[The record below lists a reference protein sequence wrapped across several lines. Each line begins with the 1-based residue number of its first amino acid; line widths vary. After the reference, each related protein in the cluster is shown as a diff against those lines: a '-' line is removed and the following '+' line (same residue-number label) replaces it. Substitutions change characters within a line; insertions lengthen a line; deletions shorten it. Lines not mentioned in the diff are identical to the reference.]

1 LSNPAEIIVG
11 GSGSTSIS
19 VDSTGGQ
26 SIVVS
31 PVGSTSV
38 SVGSIDSQSI
48 SITSSSTEVTVSSPD
63 AQSVSV
69 TNSPITVEVYT
80 GNSPDIGIK
89 RLRDLEDVIGDP
101 TSGQV
106 LVYNEGEN
114 NFQFED
120 QQAGGGGGGGDDEEL
135 TDYAITVTNTDG
147 AFSTIKDFTYE
158 KFTSM
163 TDILNDILNP
173 YTKASVSLTNLSGT
187 LGGNS
192 YSKGG
197 GSHDIEVGRNL
208 ILNSVSYSVSDPD
221 KIKDDT
227 LRLTKDAGQ
236 QQNLD
241 ETNTTNVSLDPIISA
256 QHNTPHSDLY
266 QITCVDNGNPNGQ
279 EYTTNS
285 NAIIFRWK
293 YRVSLKA
300 TNSIPSSNAE
310 ASALWATPSSDTLL
324 LNDPGSNSFDLE
336 CDEDNAA
343 NGFYTMIMYPSSYG
357 TLKSVLQNNSTDT
370 TADFVLV
377 GQFTVTTNFGVSADY
392 YIYRTNDT
400 GAYNDGIT
408 LTITLN

>member
-1 LSNPAEIIVG
+1 MSNPAEIIVG

-38 SVGSIDSQSI
+38 SVGSIESQSI

-69 TNSPITVEVYT
+69 TNTPITVEVFT
-80 GNSPDIGIK
+80 GNSPDIGVK
-89 RLRDLEDVIGDP
+89 RLRELEDVIGDP

-106 LVYNEGEN
+106 LIYNEGEN
-114 NFQFED
+114 NFQFGD
-120 QQAGGGGGGGDDEEL
+120 QQGGSGVGGSDEEL

-163 TDILNDILNP
+163 TNILNDILNP

-192 YSKGG
+192 YSKGS

-236 QQNLD
+236 QQNLS
-241 ETNTTNVSLDPIISA
+241 ETDTTNVSLDPIISA
-256 QHNTPHSDLY
+256 QHNTPHTDLY

-279 EYTTNS
+279 EYTTTS

-293 YRVSLKA
+293 YRVALKA
-300 TNSIPSSNAE
+300 SSTIPSNNSE
-310 ASALWATPSSDTLL
+310 ASTLWATPSSDTLL
-324 LNDPGSNSFDLE
+324 LNDPGGNSFDLD
-336 CDEDNAA
+336 CDEDNATD
-343 NGFYTMIMYPSSYG
+343 GLFTMIMYPSSYG
-357 TLKSVLQNNSTDT
+357 TLKGVLQNNSTDT

-377 GQFTVTTNFGVSADY
+377 GQFTVTTSFGVNVDY
-392 YIYRTNDT
+392 YIYRTNDS
-400 GAYNDGIT
+400 GAYNDGVT